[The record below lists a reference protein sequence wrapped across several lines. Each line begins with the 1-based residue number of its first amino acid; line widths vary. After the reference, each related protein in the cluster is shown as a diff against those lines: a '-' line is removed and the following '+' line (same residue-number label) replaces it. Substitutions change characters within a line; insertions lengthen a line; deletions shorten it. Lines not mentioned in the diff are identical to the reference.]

1 MATLIKV
8 NELDETII
16 GFLEWKSL
24 FSYSS
29 FLLLKHFE
37 LSSVNRYRWNY
48 CNVMAFVCLLEP
60 SWPHCREMWWAT
72 ESLLGLF
79 LWTHVG
85 IYLCVVWLMYL
96 SIIIYISVAIY
107 FCIC

>member
-24 FSYSS
+24 FSYYS

-48 CNVMAFVCLLEP
+48 CNVMAFVV
-60 SWPHCREMWWAT
+60 
-72 ESLLGLF
+72 F
-79 LWTHVG
+79 
-85 IYLCVVWLMYL
+85 
-96 SIIIYISVAIY
+96 
-107 FCIC
+107 